1 MDTSAEK
8 YFDRMVEILDKKQ
21 LLLMDMLALT
31 QAQTPAIS
39 AETLD
44 ELKRLIDEKQQKIEA
59 INILDEE
66 FSVYFERLKV
76 TAGVNKLEDID
87 AKAFPG
93 SKRLKEKTGEILKLV
108 ESISQIEKSNN
119 EKSKKLHEELSSEIK
134 KINQGK
140 RINNAYNPSPANP
153 TAFFLDKKK

>member
-1 MDTSAEK
+1 M
-8 YFDRMVEILDKKQ
+8 
-21 LLLMDMLALT
+21 
-31 QAQTPAIS
+31 
-39 AETLD
+39 
-44 ELKRLIDEKQQKIEA
+44 
-59 INILDEE
+59 DEE

-108 ESISQIEKSNN
+108 ESISQIEKAIT
-119 EKSKKLHEELSSEIK
+119 KSKKLHEELSSEIK

-140 RINNAYNPSPANP
+140 GLTTPITPRPQIQQLS
-153 TAFFLDKKK
+153 F